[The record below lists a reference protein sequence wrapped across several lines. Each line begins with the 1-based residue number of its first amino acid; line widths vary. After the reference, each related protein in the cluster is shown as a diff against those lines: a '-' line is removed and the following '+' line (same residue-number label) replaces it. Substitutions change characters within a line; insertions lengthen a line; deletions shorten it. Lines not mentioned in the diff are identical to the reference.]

1 MKKII
6 NSFMIF
12 ILTII
17 LFGNS
22 NVFAG
27 NTGGGNSTTTPGGCA
42 SSARGCDWSYP
53 SDVESFAVRLSLY
66 KYDGNNVTY
75 YGSNN
80 YCANG
85 TNSDCLTY
93 VTNYASTQKGKVAY
107 QQLGGNPG
115 KFDKR
120 GVVSKK
126 TSIIFPK
133 VFTEKEDGNWNAIE
147 AKVKEAFELNSGNKT
162 LVLGAI
168 KSEFKGNGVEN
179 LKESDVGNLYIT
191 IEPALLFK
199 ANSNYYFG
207 TAYEIASWLG
217 TDGKLAGSVTQ
228 WLYLFVPN
236 SIVAKRQTGDDKY
249 KFIGNLVYLITKD
262 KGLNT
267 SVWNEGETRNRINN
281 VKKVTSKEGHG
292 INVFWLGNY
301 TLPVSCT
308 ITEATD
314 KRTYTLN
321 VQGAG
326 AETVYYDIKNNR
338 NLLKHNVKNNIYRGT
353 YKDAAIYGAVY
364 NANGNEVAT
373 CSLERTVQTCKQTCS
388 GKSGDNLLSCAEN
401 YCQAASDNS
410 GEKKTC
416 IATCGYSDP
425 GFSSCNA
432 NQSSSGVSTEC
443 DADTSSSLST
453 CTKANTSNYYRS
465 NCSES
470 STISY
475 GNSLP
480 TTLTPGTGFTYT
492 PVLSGEK
499 TCQMTFELA
508 KWKFDYAS
516 SYTEAERTKLKE
528 TLKNFQSIESNST
541 WVKDLDNKYKYDSS
555 NATITIDITNNNDA
569 NASNRKTTKQL
580 VPSKTINLLNNDVVV
595 TAGGSNRVPL
605 YSNGQVTYQSI
616 YGLIKTTSKNKTA
629 YKLPAVCI
637 SAGTGKM
644 YDVNANGKCDTENDG
659 PYHEYYTDLKIKKD
673 TYKTE
678 VTVNKGS
685 SNLNATNTCRY
696 VVESPVSCSIVER
709 EDKYELLIE
718 NKNNVGITYG
728 LSTRGYILNGNT
740 IYSPISENIRLFGAI
755 AIDNSIVATCKY
767 QRGNP
772 SDEEN
777 TCTRLYKAAEYDKI
791 RDYCRTN
798 WISDTANYGSE
809 RECFDSCSSG
819 NNSCKHNPNFSSSDE
834 KAVINYCKIESNYL
848 KDGYNSV
855 ASCVNDCLSVKK
867 DNNCLG
873 ITCDYI
879 YRPISLRD
887 PFPNNRRPGYNWFG
901 KEIYITDDLLNPIL
915 DSTAQPEYVVELNQ
929 DRINEI
935 KKNTKEYNSIK
946 NKNAYIDY
954 VRVNEYNLNGKYES
968 MFIHSND
975 TSVGGFRSYFTVVE
989 TIPQ

>member
-1 MKKII
+1 MRINKKKII
-6 NSFMIF
+6 AFLLVFSFALWSGIQ
-12 ILTII
+12 
-17 LFGNS
+17 
-22 NVFAG
+22 VFANNG
-27 NTGGGNSTTTPGGCA
+27 GAGGGTSNSGYGGCTWDYCYN
-42 SSARGCDWSYP
+42 GNGGGHG
-53 SDVESFAVRLSLY
+53 VRLSLY
-66 KYDGNNVTY
+66 EYKNGKVTY
-75 YGSNN
+75 YNSVDFCVGNSC
-80 YCANG
+80 YDG
-85 TNSDCLTY
+85 TTAYTTSEM
-93 VTNYASTQKGKVAY
+93 AGRIAY
-107 QQLGGNPG
+107 QFAGVNL
-115 KFDKR
+115 KF
-120 GVVSKK
+120 GVSKK
-126 TSIIFPK
+126 VHANTSERFACYNGRGCK
-133 VFTEKEDGNWNAIE
+133 DYLDGTFKDIVSLFKLGSYANYSEVQNAIYSVFG
-147 AKVKEAFELNSGNKT
+147 KW
-162 LVLGAI
+162 I
-168 KSEFKGNGVEN
+168 DN
-179 LKESDVGNLYIT
+179 LDYTYIT
-191 IEPALLFK
+191 IEPTIMYYNSKTKEKYYGTSYEFIAANVNTGDGMTRVVKKDSPNAIATTSVFGAKDNNCFVK
-199 ANSNYYFG
+199 AGTCSNGLVSLVKFVG
-207 TAYEIASWLG
+207 NRDVIIN
-217 TDGKLAGSVTQ
+217 SVTGSERGGYGISVL
-228 WLYLFVPN
+228 WIGSPDNVP
-236 SIVAKRQTGDDKY
+236 
-249 KFIGNLVYLITKD
+249 
-262 KGLNT
+262 
-267 SVWNEGETRNRINN
+267 
-281 VKKVTSKEGHG
+281 
-292 INVFWLGNY
+292 
-301 TLPVSCT
+301 P
-308 ITEATD
+308 
-314 KRTYTLN
+314 
-321 VQGAG
+321 
-326 AETVYYDIKNNR
+326 KNN
-338 NLLKHNVKNNIYRGT
+338 
-353 YKDAAIYGAVY
+353 
-364 NANGNEVAT
+364 T
-373 CSLERTVQTCKQTCS
+373 CLATCS
-388 GKSGDNLLSCAEN
+388 GKSGDSLLSCAEN
-401 YCQAASDNS
+401 YCQASS
-410 GEKKTC
+410 GDSAGKKSC

-528 TLKNFQSIESNST
+528 ILKNFQSIESNSI

-555 NATITIDITNNNDA
+555 NATITIDITNSNDT

-855 ASCVNDCLSVKK
+855 ASCVNDCLSAKK
-867 DNNCLG
+867 DNDCLG